1 MIVTPASEENMVKY
15 REGAQLDPSQLGS
28 ARGGGNGG
36 KLALGGGAG
45 LVVIIIAL
53 LFGLN
58 PNDLLGATDPQSGSG
73 QPGSGQSAS
82 GAPQSSAY
90 QQCKTGADVSHDRDC
105 RFVAY
110 TNSIQSYW
118 AQAYVGYRKIQ
129 VVPFTGQVATACGTA
144 TSAVGPFYCP
154 GDTTVYLDTAF
165 FGQLTRQFGAEG
177 GDAAEAY
184 VFAHEFG
191 HHIQNLTGVMGKVQ
205 SQGAGQTGPTSGGVR
220 LELQADCY
228 AGVWLTHATDDPQSP
243 IAEVTR
249 DDLRR
254 AVDAAAAVGDDRI
267 QKRMQGQVRPES
279 WTHGSAEQ
287 RRKWLLQGFS
297 SGDPNACN
305 TFASGA
311 L

>member
-1 MIVTPASEENMVKY
+1 MKY
-15 REGAQLDPSQLGS
+15 RDNAQLDASQMGS
-28 ARGGGNGG
+28 ARGGGRGRGG
-36 KLALGGGAG
+36 KVALGGGAG
-45 LVVIIIAL
+45 LVVLILAL

-58 PNDLLGATDPQSGSG
+58 PDDLLGAAGPQAESD
-73 QPGSGQSAS
+73 QAPAS
-82 GAPQSSAY
+82 QASTY
-90 QQCKTGADVSHDRDC
+90 EQCKTGADIARDRDC

-129 VVPFTGQVATACGTA
+129 VIPFTGQVSTACGTA

-165 FGQLTRQFGAEG
+165 FDQLTSQLGAQG

-205 SQGAGQTGPTSGGVR
+205 SQGAGQTGPKSGGVR

-228 AGVWLTHATDDPQSP
+228 AGVWLKHAANDPQSP

-254 AVDAAAAVGDDRI
+254 DVYAPAAVGNDRI
-267 QKRMQGQVRPES
+267 HKRMQGQVRPES

-287 RRKWLLQGFS
+287 RQKWLMQGFN
-297 SGDPNACN
+297 SGDPNSCD